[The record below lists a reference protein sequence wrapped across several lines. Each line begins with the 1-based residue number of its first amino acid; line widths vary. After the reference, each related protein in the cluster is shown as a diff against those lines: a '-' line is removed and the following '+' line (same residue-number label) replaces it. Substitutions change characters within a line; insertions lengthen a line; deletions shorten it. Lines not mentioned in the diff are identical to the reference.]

1 VSNDP
6 VERARLAWI
15 GARFRFQRVVDRKGG
30 EEEYRQAKA
39 DLERAKLLYDQLV
52 ARESRR

>member
-6 VERARLAWI
+6 VEKARLAWI
-15 GARFRFQRVVDRKGG
+15 GARYRFQKVVDQEGG

-39 DLERAKLLYDQLV
+39 ELERAKLLYDQLV
-52 ARESRR
+52 AGESRR

>member
-15 GARFRFQRVVDRKGG
+15 GARFRFQRVVDWEGG

-39 DLERAKLLYDQLV
+39 ELERAKRLYDQLV
-52 ARESRR
+52 AGEPR